1 MKQTSSLTRN
11 LAAAQESATLAR
23 STQGVLYRLYLGLPE
38 AERRLRLPVI
48 SSIVARYFLGATIYG
63 CDGLW
68 QGETEYANAIDIL
81 ATANDLQTVVSLAGD
96 LRHIYGQDSVFVVW
110 SACSSLLVTA

>member
-11 LAAAQESATLAR
+11 LTAAQESATLAR
-23 STQGVLYRLYLGLPE
+23 STQGVLYRLYVGIPDSTSHRE
-38 AERRLRLPVI
+38 AVA
-48 SSIVARYFLGATIYG
+48 SIVARYFPGATIYG

-68 QGETEYANAIDIL
+68 QGSTEYCNAIDIL
-81 ATANDLQTVVSLAGD
+81 ATANDLQQIVSLAGD
-96 LRHIYGQDSVFVVW
+96 LRHVYGQDCVLVVW